1 MYKFETAPTKPFID
15 IDGSIPWVDRF
26 VELAEGYVAIYAF
39 HTGNDSDMPDSIGVF
54 TPDSECI
61 SAELKPCREV
71 VDFLENIEQYS
82 AIELLT
88 LFREYRI

>member
-39 HTGNDSDMPDSIGVF
+39 HTGNDSNMPDSIGVF
-54 TPDSECI
+54 TPDFECI
-61 SAELKPCREV
+61 SAELRPCREV

-82 AIELLT
+82 AMELLT